1 MIDLGWMFF
10 KLDAIIIVTK
20 LTKCKYIPKS
30 KLITV
35 WREFMS
41 IYASSHLIGQVLS
54 SECPSREILE
64 HLTSKWSVLV
74 LRCLSDGV
82 QRFSELRNRIE
93 GISEKMLAQTLRVLE
108 QDGFILRTVY
118 PEVPPKV
125 EYQLTILGAQA
136 AEKISYVIG
145 WIERSLPDILANK
158 ENLNKS

>member
-1 MIDLGWMFF
+1 MFF
-10 KLDAIIIVTK
+10 KLDAIILIVK

-30 KLITV
+30 KLITER
-35 WREFMS
+35 RELMS

-82 QRFSELRNRIE
+82 LRFSELRNRIE
-93 GISEKMLAQTLRVLE
+93 GVSEKMLAQTLKVLE
-108 QDGFILRTVY
+108 QDGFVLRTVY
-118 PEVPPKV
+118 PEVPPRV

-136 AEKISYVIG
+136 AEKLNYLIG
-145 WIERSLPDILANK
+145 WIERSLPDILENK
-158 ENLNKS
+158 QRLAK